1 MFGAAGVRR
10 STDEAQRL
18 NSPQT
23 FEKGQ
28 PGLVSAA
35 LFGLCPDCGAKTL
48 FNSPIQFADKCDN
61 CGLDYS
67 VFNVGDGPAALL
79 TMFIGAL
86 IIVAAVS
93 LEITLHPPFWVHAII
108 WVPVTAALVFLS
120 LRIAKG
126 ALLIAE
132 HRNKAKEG
140 RVAESDGTE
149 A

>member
-1 MFGAAGVRR
+1 MTEQHA
-10 STDEAQRL
+10 
-18 NSPQT
+18 NS
-23 FEKGQ
+23 KGQ
-28 PGLVSAA
+28 PGLVPAA

-48 FNSPIQFADKCDN
+48 FTGPVNFSDKCGS

-67 VFNVGDGPAALL
+67 AFNVGDGPAALL

-86 IIVAAVS
+86 IIVAAIN
-93 LEITLHPPFWVHAII
+93 LEIVLHPPFWVHALL
-108 WVPVTAALVFLS
+108 WVPVTAIMVVVS
-120 LRIAKG
+120 LRFAKG

-140 RVAESDGTE
+140 QLAGKDDE